1 METSVKAQAP
11 SSCQLCDY
19 HVIKWKCNDC
29 VLFMCSTCKDKMH
42 PKFKSADDHKIV
54 HIKDIGDDTN
64 VPEATT
70 QNLEVTPEVISSI
83 FTSYTT
89 ILRGIHSLL
98 CFDDDI
104 VYSICNVEPFKFM
117 KGKML
122 KASMKVMQSLDK
134 RWFDITLN
142 SEGELLFDQ
151 SWDDSNIYSLS
162 PSGEIKSILDVSP
175 LVPLA
180 IHINKDNEL
189 IIGLREPGPPFPVKA
204 FSVRQVMIFDS
215 SLQRKIALEYDDA
228 GQKLFNYVFR
238 ICTDSNNTMYIID
251 WKNKDKSGRV
261 LAVDRKGRLRF
272 SYSGYSINNDFVPMG
287 IVVTPKGNIIVTD
300 YLTEELHVL
309 NSKGELIGLQVISS
323 IDIKQP
329 SSLCID
335 SEGFLLIGCNSSD
348 QSNAKIYAVKIS
360 EDLM

>member
-1 METSVKAQAP
+1 METSVNAQAP
-11 SSCQLCDY
+11 SSCQLCDH
-19 HVIKWKCNDC
+19 HVIKWKCDDC
-29 VLFMCSTCKDKMH
+29 ALFMCSTCKDKIH
-42 PKFKSADDHKIV
+42 PRFKSAEDHNIV
-54 HIKDIGDDTN
+54 HIGDAGDNTKHN
-64 VPEATT
+64 AVT
-70 QNLEVTPEVISSI
+70 QNLEVTSKIISSV

-104 VYSICNVEPFKFM
+104 VYSICNVEPFKVM

-180 IHINKDNEL
+180 IHISKDNEL
-189 IIGLREPGPPFPVKA
+189 IIGLREPGPPFPIKE
-204 FSVRQVMIFDS
+204 FSVRQVMVFDS
-215 SLQRKIALEYDDA
+215 NLQRKIVLEYDNA

-238 ICTDSNNTMYIID
+238 ICTDSNNIIYTID

-261 LAVDRKGRLRF
+261 LAVDRRGHVIF
-272 SYSGYSINNDFVPMG
+272 SYSGCSNDFVPMG
-287 IVVTPKGNIIVTD
+287 IVVTPIGNIIVTN

-309 NSKGELIGLQVISS
+309 NSKGGPIGLQAISS
-323 IDIKQP
+323 IDIKHP

-360 EDLM
+360 EHLM